1 MTSRVDLLAQVRD
14 LFAPD
19 GPLVE
24 NLPGFVPRA
33 QQLEMSEAVAEVLST
48 DETLVVEAG
57 TGVGKTFAYLLP
69 ALASGG
75 KVIVSTGTKN
85 LQDQLFRK
93 DLPVVR
99 RALRRDVRCALLKGR
114 SNYLCRYRLRQYTE
128 FSAGRDVEDAA
139 QLRQIETWAR
149 RTPDGDTAGLASVP
163 EGAPIWPKVTSTAE
177 NCLGQECPDI
187 GDCHVL
193 QARRNAQEADVVV
206 INHHLFFA
214 DLSLK
219 EEGFGEILPSANAFV
234 LDEAHQLPEVASNF
248 FGMNVSSRVLTE
260 LARDSV
266 AASLNEAPDQPELR
280 DRARDLEYA
289 VRGIR
294 SVLGSGAARQA
305 WDALSG
311 REGIS
316 EAVDELVAALGTLRD
331 DLEAV
336 AERGR
341 ALQAVARR
349 ARVAMERLERFLEP
363 EVDAVRWCETHTRSF
378 SLNLTPLEVA
388 QTFAKHKARYP
399 AAWIFTS
406 ATLAVADD
414 FSHFCAQLGL
424 GTPRSLQLG
433 SPFDYAH
440 QALVFRPQGLPQ
452 PNTAG
457 YTQAVV
463 QAVLPVVEANPGG
476 TFLLFTSH
484 RALQIAAGLLAD
496 ATERPL
502 LVQGSASRRE
512 LLERFREAGNAVLLG
527 AQSFWEGVDVQGAAL
542 SCVAMDKLP
551 FASPDD
557 PLLKARSDALR
568 ERGGNPFRDFHLPR
582 AVIAF
587 KQGVGR
593 LIRDVNDRGV
603 LIVCDPR
610 LDQGGYG
617 RVFQRSLPPA
627 PVTRD
632 QAEAVGF
639 FAQVPPQLHTDAS
652 AGAS

>member
-1 MTSRVDLLAQVRD
+1 MSENDLLKRVRE
-14 LFAPD
+14 LFAHD

-24 NLPGFVPRA
+24 TLPGFVPRA
-33 QQLEMSEAVAEVLST
+33 QQVEMSEAVAEALGA
-48 DETLVVEAG
+48 DDTLVVEAG

-114 SNYLCRYRLRQYTE
+114 SNYLCRYRLRQYAE
-128 FSAGRDVEDAA
+128 FSAGREIEDAA

-193 QARRNAQEADVVV
+193 QARRSAQEADVVV

-219 EEGFGEILPSANAFV
+219 EEGFGEILPSANAFI

-248 FGMNVSSRVLTE
+248 FGMSVSSRVLAE
-260 LARDSV
+260 LARDSL
-266 AASLNEAPDQPELR
+266 AAGLNEAPDQPELR

-289 VRGIR
+289 VRGMR
-294 SVLGSGAARQA
+294 AALGSGAARQA
-305 WDALSG
+305 WDALSA
-311 REGIS
+311 REGIP
-316 EAVDELVAALGTLRD
+316 EAMDELVAAVGTLRE
-331 DLEAV
+331 DLDAV

-349 ARVAMERLERFLEP
+349 AAVAAERLERFLEP
-363 EVDAVRWCETHTRSF
+363 EVDAVRWCETHLRSF

-388 QTFAKHKARYP
+388 ETFAKHKARYP

-414 FSHFCAQLGL
+414 FSHFCTQLGL
-424 GTPRSLQLG
+424 GAPRSLQLG

-440 QALVFRPQGLPQ
+440 QALVYRPQNLPQ
-452 PNTAG
+452 PNTPR

-463 QAVLPVVEANPGG
+463 QAVLPVIEANPGG

-496 ATERPL
+496 ATQRPL
-502 LVQGSASRRE
+502 LVQGNASRRE

-542 SCVAMDKLP
+542 SCVTMDKLP

-568 ERGGNPFRDFHLPR
+568 ARGGNPFRDYHLPR

-617 RVFQRSLPPA
+617 SVFRNSLPPA
-627 PVTRD
+627 PVTRE
-632 QAEAVGF
+632 QAEVIEFLAHEPVE
-639 FAQVPPQLHTDAS
+639 
-652 AGAS
+652 AGADAGEGVS

>member
-1 MTSRVDLLAQVRD
+1 MAGNDLLTHVCE
-14 LFAPD
+14 LFAPE

-24 NLPGFVPRA
+24 SLPGFVPR
-33 QQLEMSEAVAEVLST
+33 QQQMEMSEAVAEALT
-48 DETLVVEAG
+48 ANDTLVVEAG

-99 RALRRDVRCALLKGR
+99 RALRREVRCALLKGR
-114 SNYLCRYRLRQYTE
+114 SNYLCRYRLRQYGE
-128 FSAGRDVEDAA
+128 FSAGREVEDAA
-139 QLRQIETWAR
+139 QLHQVEVWAR

-163 EGAPIWPKVTSTAE
+163 EGAPIWPKVTSTTE

-193 QARRNAQEADVVV
+193 QARRAAQEADVVV

-214 DLSLK
+214 DLALK

-248 FGMNVSSRVLTE
+248 FGMSVNSRMLNE
-260 LARDSV
+260 LARDAL
-266 AASLNEAPDQPELR
+266 AASVQEAPDQPELR
-280 DRARDLEYA
+280 DRAHVLEFA
-289 VRGIR
+289 ARGMR
-294 SVLGSGAARQA
+294 SVLGAGQARLG
-305 WDALSG
+305 WDSMSD
-311 REGIS
+311 REGVP
-316 EAVDELVAALGTLRD
+316 EAIEELRNTLGALLS
-331 DLEAV
+331 DLDAV

-349 ARVAMERLERFLEP
+349 ARVAAERLERFLEP
-363 EVDAVRWCETHTRSF
+363 DVDAVRWCETHMRSF

-414 FSHFCAQLGL
+414 FGHFCAQLGL

-433 SPFDYAH
+433 SPFDYAR
-440 QALVFRPQGLPQ
+440 QALVYRPQGLPQ
-452 PNTAG
+452 PNTAH
-457 YTQAVV
+457 YTQSVV
-463 QAVLPVVEANPGG
+463 RAVLPVLEANPGG
-476 TFLLFTSH
+476 MFLLFTSH
-484 RALQIAAGLLAD
+484 RALQIAAGLLAE
-496 ATERPL
+496 ATQRL
-502 LVQGSASRRE
+502 LLIQGSASRRE
-512 LLERFREAGNAVLLG
+512 LLEQFREAGNAVLLG

-542 SCVAMDKLP
+542 SCVVMDKLP

-568 ERGGNPFRDFHLPR
+568 ARGGNPFRDYHLPR

-593 LIRDVNDRGV
+593 LIRDVNDSGV

-617 RVFQRSLPPA
+617 RVFLKSLPPA

-632 QAEAVGF
+632 QEKAVEF
-639 FAQVPPQLHTDAS
+639 FAHVQDTAS
-652 AGAS
+652 ADAKVGAS

>member
-1 MTSRVDLLAQVRD
+1 MNGQSDLLTRVRE

-19 GPLVE
+19 GPLVD
-24 NLPGFVPRA
+24 NLPGFVPRV
-33 QQLEMSEAVAEVLST
+33 QQMEMSEAVAEALT
-48 DETLVVEAG
+48 ANDTLVVEAG

-69 ALASGG
+69 ALASGS

-114 SNYLCRYRLRQYTE
+114 SNYLCRYRLRQYAD
-128 FSAGRDVEDAA
+128 FSAGREVEDVV

-163 EGAPIWPKVTSTAE
+163 EGSPIWPKVTSTAE

-193 QARRNAQEADVVV
+193 QARRSAQEADVVV

-214 DLSLK
+214 DLALK

-234 LDEAHQLPEVASNF
+234 LDEAHQLSEVASNF
-248 FGMNVSSRVLTE
+248 FGMSVNSRVLND
-260 LARDSV
+260 LARDAL

-280 DRARDLEYA
+280 DRARNLEFA
-289 VRGIR
+289 VRGMR
-294 SVLGSGAARQA
+294 SVLASGASRLA
-305 WDALSG
+305 WDALSE
-311 REGIS
+311 REGIP
-316 EAVDELVAALGTLRD
+316 EAVDELADALGALSN

-349 ARVAMERLERFLEP
+349 ARLAVERLERFLEP
-363 EVDAVRWCETHTRSF
+363 DVDSVRWCETHMRSF

-388 QTFAKHKARYP
+388 ATFAKHKARYP

-433 SPFDYAH
+433 SPFDYAR
-440 QALVFRPQGLPQ
+440 QALVYRPQRLPQ
-452 PNTAG
+452 PNTPH

-463 QAVLPVVEANPGG
+463 QAVLPVLEANPGG

-484 RALQIAAGLLAD
+484 RALQIAAGLLAE
-496 ATERPL
+496 ATSRPL

-512 LLERFREAGNAVLLG
+512 LLEQFREAGNAVLLG

-542 SCVAMDKLP
+542 SCVVMDKLP

-568 ERGGNPFRDFHLPR
+568 ARGGNPFRDFHLPR

-603 LIVCDPR
+603 LVVCDPR

-617 RVFQRSLPPA
+617 RVFLKSLPPA

-632 QAEAVGF
+632 QAEAIEF
-639 FAQVPPQLHTDAS
+639 FAHTPIEADADVT
-652 AGAS
+652 AGTS

>member
-1 MTSRVDLLAQVRD
+1 MNSRADLLARVRD

-33 QQLEMSEAVAEVLST
+33 QQLEMSEAVAQVLST

-114 SNYLCRYRLRQYTE
+114 SNYLCRYRLRQYAE
-128 FSAGRDVEDAA
+128 FSAGREVEDAA
-139 QLRQIETWAR
+139 QLHQIETWAR

-193 QARRNAQEADVVV
+193 QARRSAQEADVVV

-248 FGMNVSSRVLTE
+248 FGMSVSSRVLAE
-260 LARDSV
+260 LARDAL
-266 AASLNEAPDQPELR
+266 AAGLNEAPDQPELR

-289 VRGIR
+289 VRGMR
-294 SVLGSGAARQA
+294 AVLGNGAARQA
-305 WDALSG
+305 WDALST
-311 REGIS
+311 REGIP
-316 EAVDELVAALGTLRD
+316 EAMDDLVAAVGTLRE
-331 DLEAV
+331 DLDAV

-349 ARVAMERLERFLEP
+349 AAVAAERLERFLEP
-363 EVDAVRWCETHTRSF
+363 EVDAVRWCETHLRSF
-378 SLNLTPLEVA
+378 LLNLTPLDVA

-414 FSHFCAQLGL
+414 FSHFCSQLGL

-440 QALVFRPQGLPQ
+440 QALVYRPQNLPQ
-452 PNTAG
+452 PNTPR
-457 YTQAVV
+457 YTQAVI
-463 QAVLPVVEANPGG
+463 QAVLPVIEANPGG

-496 ATERPL
+496 ATRRPL

-568 ERGGNPFRDFHLPR
+568 ARGGNPFRDYHLPR

-593 LIRDVNDRGV
+593 LIRDMKDRGV

-617 RVFQRSLPPA
+617 IVFRNSLPPA
-627 PVTRD
+627 PVTRE
-632 QAEAVGF
+632 QAEVIEF
-639 FAQVPPQLHTDAS
+639 FAHEPVEAAADAGEGIS
-652 AGAS
+652 

>member
-1 MTSRVDLLAQVRD
+1 MSSRSDLLAKVRD

-24 NLPGFVPRA
+24 TLPGFVPRV
-33 QQLEMSEAVAEVLST
+33 QQLEMSEAVAEALSA

-69 ALASGG
+69 ALAGGG

-99 RALRRDVRCALLKGR
+99 RALRREVRCALLKGR
-114 SNYLCRYRLRQYTE
+114 SNYLCRYRLRQYAE

-193 QARRNAQEADVVV
+193 QARRSAQEADVVV

-234 LDEAHQLPEVASNF
+234 LDEAHQLAEVASNF

-260 LARDSV
+260 LARDAL

-289 VRGIR
+289 VRGMR
-294 SVLGSGAARQA
+294 AALGSGAARQA
-305 WDALSG
+305 WDALSA

-316 EAVDELVAALGTLRD
+316 EAMDELIAAVGRLRE

-349 ARVAMERLERFLEP
+349 AAVAVERLERFLEP
-363 EVDAVRWCETHTRSF
+363 EVDAVRWCETHLRSF

-424 GTPRSLQLG
+424 GTPRCLQLG
-433 SPFDYAH
+433 SPFDYPR
-440 QALVFRPQGLPQ
+440 QALVYRPQGLPQ
-452 PNTAG
+452 PNTPS

-463 QAVLPVVEANPGG
+463 QAVLPVIEANPGG
-476 TFLLFTSH
+476 SFLLFTSH
-484 RALQIAAGLLAD
+484 RALQTAAALLAD
-496 ATERPL
+496 ATQRPL

-568 ERGGNPFRDFHLPR
+568 ARGGNPFRDVHLPR

-603 LIVCDPR
+603 LIICDPR

-617 RVFQRSLPPA
+617 RVFQNSLPPA

-632 QAEAVGF
+632 EAEAVDF
-639 FAQVPPQLHTDAS
+639 FACAPCAADAD